1 MLVYI
6 MPYKMQQAKIG
17 TNRLQALRAV
27 LLWPRLPRLR
37 VRLMKM

>member
-17 TNRLQALRAV
+17 INRLQTLRAV
-27 LLWPRLPRLR
+27 PLWPQLPRLR